1 MQQPSLAEIVQL
13 ASDLLDEKQAADFLS
28 VKPGTLAIWRCTGR
42 WSLPF
47 LRVGRAV
54 RYRRSDLEA
63 WLATRRHGQAPPE
76 LGL

>member
-1 MQQPSLAEIVQL
+1 MQQQKLADLVQQPSE
-13 ASDLLDEKQAADFLS
+13 LLDPDQAAELLR

-47 LRVGRAV
+47 LRVGRSV

-63 WLATRRHGQAPPE
+63 WLSSRVHGRTPNE
-76 LGL
+76 ISL